1 MRGVRSTTRKKRQAV
16 RDSLPGDMHIKILI
30 LGHIQDGVE
39 VDVFVIHGDF
49 DVLDDGVDPVVINA
63 VFVVFLV
70 FDIPVGVLAGA
81 DKVHDVIAVRCLDDA
96 GVAGLAGCVEAPIVE
111 IGDHLAGVNILI

>member
-1 MRGVRSTTRKKRQAV
+1 MRGVRSITRKKRQAV
-16 RDSLPGDMHIKILI
+16 RDSLPGDVHIESLI
-30 LGHIQDGVE
+30 LGHIQNGVD

-63 VFVVFLV
+63 VFVVAFG

-81 DKVHDVIAVRCLDDA
+81 DKVYDMIAVRRLDDA
-96 GVAGLAGCVEAPIVE
+96 GVAGLAGCVEAPVVE